1 MMAGRKNVERATMLV
16 FVLAVLAVFEATSTS
31 HSIDMRQKN
40 RRRDEGI

>member
-1 MMAGRKNVERATMLV
+1 MMVGRKNVERAMLV